1 MARYDVFI
9 SYSSQDR
16 PWAEHLY
23 QSLVGRGL
31 KPFFDKHSLR
41 DGQGW
46 EAQLN
51 AGLRDAD
58 HMVCLWSANAFA
70 SMWVQN
76 ELGAFRASIAGN
88 KSDSKLLIVRL
99 DDRHNAFSSTQ
110 QIDMAD
116 IKTAYAQ
123 SPPTPPEGPV
133 WIGLVDRVEN
143 ALRQAAATIEIP
155 LVLLTLTQDQ
165 VQDIGPNDRA
175 KLKARLGI
183 GEEAL
188 VARYGTEHL
197 QWNPFG
203 TQKTIGEILDL
214 ARGDL
219 NKWLAPETMAWNL
232 PGDSF
237 WSDHTAARDFAR
249 RMANCRLGAIVID
262 PVAML
267 VANVQAKLGLF
278 TACLNCENV
287 AIIAVPITPA
297 PELDERF
304 RGWLSDFAATL
315 FDTYLEP
322 PGLSDP
328 MPNARYGVGVG
339 DAGEVRRLLQR
350 SVGDFLR
357 KTRKQVTPNPITG
370 YPSPR

>member
-1 MARYDVFI
+1 MAQHDVFI

-16 PWAEHLY
+16 PWAERLHK
-23 QSLVGRGL
+23 SLVGRGL
-31 KPFFDKHSLR
+31 KPFFDQDSLR

-51 AGLRDAD
+51 AGLREAD
-58 HMVCLWSANAFA
+58 HMVCLWSANAYA
-70 SMWVQN
+70 SEWVQN
-76 ELGAFRASIAGN
+76 ELGAFRAAIVGN

-99 DDRHNAFSSTQ
+99 DDRRNPFSSTQ
-110 QIDMAD
+110 QIDIAE

-123 SPPTPPEGPV
+123 SPPTPPDGPE
-133 WIGLVDRVEN
+133 WIGLVDRVVK
-143 ALRQAAATIEIP
+143 ALRQATATIEIP

-165 VQDIGPNDRA
+165 AQDIGPNERA
-175 KLKARLGI
+175 VLKARLGI
-183 GEEAL
+183 DEAAL
-188 VARYGTEHL
+188 AARYGTEHL
-197 QWNPFG
+197 QWHPFG
-203 TQKTIGEILDL
+203 PTKTIGKILDE
-214 ARGDL
+214 ARGEL
-219 NKWLAPETMAWNL
+219 NKWLAPETVDWDL
-232 PGDSF
+232 PGDQF
-237 WSDHTAARDFAR
+237 WSDYNAARDFAR

-287 AIIAVPITPA
+287 AIIAVPIAPA
-297 PELDERF
+297 PELDDRF
-304 RGWLSDFAATL
+304 RGWLGEFAATL

-322 PGLSDP
+322 PRLSDP

-357 KTRKQVTPNPITG
+357 KTRKEGTSKNPITG
-370 YPSPR
+370 Y